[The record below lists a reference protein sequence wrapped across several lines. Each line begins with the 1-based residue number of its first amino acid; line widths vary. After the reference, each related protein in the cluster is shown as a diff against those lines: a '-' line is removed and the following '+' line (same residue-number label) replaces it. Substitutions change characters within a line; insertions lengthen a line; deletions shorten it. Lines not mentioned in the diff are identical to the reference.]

1 MIFRMV
7 NEQWMPQVMDLWD
20 YSFEKKDEPFYQWYF
35 SEFCGKDNMVIG
47 GFDEQDRLLN
57 MLHLNPYM
65 LHIRGFEQL
74 TPYIVGVATAPQARG
89 SHLFKPLLKTTFDIL
104 RTQSIPF
111 VLLMPIYAGIYQPYQ
126 FAYCYFRHQYS
137 MQLSQ
142 LRMAAASGGLKVE
155 YLPLNKEIL
164 SKIYYNI
171 TKQWHAVPKRTD
183 FQWNKLLKVHGLE
196 HVRCA
201 VCYQQEEP
209 AGYMLYQL
217 KEGCFTVLELLAG
230 SQQVKNRL
238 LQYAAQHKSEA
249 ATFNWLAESWDKT
262 YLQFTDQQLSG
273 SLQPFMMARCID
285 ARLALSK
292 LPVNSSIPDGS
303 VNVLLTDNVID
314 GNNHLLKL
322 TAAEGKITAGSTTEQ
337 EDVTMD
343 MGAFTQMYFGAFTAS
358 ELAEAGLADC
368 TDADK
373 LQVLDGMFSK
383 CRNFINEYF

>member
-1 MIFRMV
+1 MIFRMI

-47 GFDEQDRLLN
+47 GFDERDRLLN

-65 LHIRGFEQL
+65 LQIRGFELL

-196 HVRCA
+196 YVRCA
-201 VCYQQEEP
+201 VCYRQEEP

-249 ATFNWLAESWDKT
+249 VTFNWLAESWDKT

-292 LPVNSSIPDGS
+292 LPVNSSISDGS

>member
-1 MIFRMV
+1 M
-7 NEQWMPQVMDLWD
+7 
-20 YSFEKKDEPFYQWYF
+20 
-35 SEFCGKDNMVIG
+35 
-47 GFDEQDRLLN
+47 
-57 MLHLNPYM
+57 
-65 LHIRGFEQL
+65 
-74 TPYIVGVATAPQARG
+74 
-89 SHLFKPLLKTTFDIL
+89 
-104 RTQSIPF
+104 
-111 VLLMPIYAGIYQPYQ
+111 
-126 FAYCYFRHQYS
+126 
-137 MQLSQ
+137 
-142 LRMAAASGGLKVE
+142 
-155 YLPLNKEIL
+155 
-164 SKIYYNI
+164 
-171 TKQWHAVPKRTD
+171 
-183 FQWNKLLKVHGLE
+183 
-196 HVRCA
+196 
-201 VCYQQEEP
+201 
-209 AGYMLYQL
+209 
-217 KEGCFTVLELLAG
+217 LELLAG

-322 TAAEGKITAGSTTEQ
+322 TAAEGKITAVSTTEQ